1 MPIFF
6 TACYGIVTVPSGPWF
21 CRKCESQERSARV
34 VSFCYEYTISMLRN
48 KIDEDGDWYL

>member
-48 KIDEDGDWYL
+48 KIDEDGD